1 MLVSVLY
8 VSRPVLDVFLSKQSI
23 GRRRRYCI
31 RAELNYEW
39 FSDTEETNKSFLS
52 TNEAIGDQPT
62 EDIQMTPP
70 DVTNAP
76 VTMGM
81 LAELLRSLNAG
92 NSNRGIQ
99 RKEVIKLPEFNSNRS
114 E

>member
-1 MLVSVLY
+1 M
-8 VSRPVLDVFLSKQSI
+8 
-23 GRRRRYCI
+23 

-39 FSDTEETNKSFLS
+39 FSDTEETNESFLS
-52 TNEAIGDQPT
+52 TNEAMGDQPT
-62 EDIQMTPP
+62 EDVQMTPP

-99 RKEVIKLPEFNSNRS
+99 RKEVIKLPEFNGDRS
-114 E
+114 EWEAWKLLAQDKMRVDGHIWPMI